1 MHLRDVRLR
10 LDLNAV
16 MSRLVMFLV
25 TIYLYLSLV
34 NNFTPNEPP
43 GETFTT

>member
-1 MHLRDVRLR
+1 MHPRDVKLR

-16 MSRLVMFLV
+16 MSRLVMFSV
-25 TIYLYLSLV
+25 TIYLYMSSV

>member
-1 MHLRDVRLR
+1 MHLRDVSMQAC
-10 LDLNAV
+10 LD
-16 MSRLVMFLV
+16 SDGKGFCMFLV
-25 TIYLYLSLV
+25 TIYLNMSSV